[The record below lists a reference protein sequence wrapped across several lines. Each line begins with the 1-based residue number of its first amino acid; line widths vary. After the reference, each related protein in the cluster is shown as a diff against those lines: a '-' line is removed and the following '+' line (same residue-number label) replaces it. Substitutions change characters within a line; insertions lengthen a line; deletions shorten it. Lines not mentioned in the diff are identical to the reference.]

1 VPLSTVLR
9 RPVVLAVLAAG
20 TIAAAGRG
28 LGVLSAYV
36 PAFLHDGR
44 GLSSVTTGALFT
56 VVLVGS
62 VAGPAIAGW
71 LADRIG
77 RRVVLIVVYPIGGL
91 CLVGYVF
98 VGSSVWALA
107 GVGLLVGAF
116 AYAESPLLQSLYADA
131 THGANS
137 RAAFG
142 VYFAV
147 AYGVGALWQVVVG
160 WLVTAHGFR
169 TAFCVMAASFV
180 VAGAL
185 VVLVRGSRTAA
196 SQR

>member
-1 VPLSTVLR
+1 LRTVLR
-9 RPVVLAVLAAG
+9 RRVVLAVLAAG

-44 GLSSVTTGALFT
+44 HLSSITTGALFT

-62 VAGPAIAGW
+62 VVGPAVAGW
-71 LADRIG
+71 LADRVG
-77 RRVVLIVVYPIGGL
+77 RRTVLIVVYPAAAV
-91 CLVGYVF
+91 CLAAYVF

-131 THGANS
+131 THGADS
-137 RAAFG
+137 RAVFG

-147 AYGVGALWQVVVG
+147 AYGVGALWQVAVG
-160 WLVTAHGFR
+160 WLVTDYGFR

-180 VAGAL
+180 VAGLL
-185 VVLVRGSRTAA
+185 VLAVRGTTRSPTSSGA
-196 SQR
+196 